1 MGVQSIVEPVRRIP
15 RENPPN
21 RFWAR
26 EVELEVPA
34 PPENLVVIED
44 ASRTIL
50 AQNDSPDVGFR
61 YSVNPYRGCLHG
73 CAYCYARPSH
83 EYLGFGTGSDFE
95 RKILVKRRAPELL
108 REAFEKRSWRGELV
122 VLSGNTDPYQPLE
135 ADYRLTR
142 GCLQVMA
149 EYQNPTHIIT
159 KGCLVERDIDVLVA
173 LHESARVG
181 ISVSIPFWDADIARA
196 IEPLTP
202 TPLRRLETVRR
213 LARAGLRVT
222 VNVAPVIP
230 GLGDRDIPKILQAA
244 ADAGATGAAFIMLRL
259 PGSVKQVFETRLRRE
274 LPLSA
279 DRVLA
284 RTREVRGGDL
294 NDSRFGA
301 RMSGTG
307 QYADAIRE
315 LFEKAA
321 ARLGLGTAAP
331 AAEALETTFRRPT
344 DRGGQLR
351 LFD

>member
-1 MGVQSIVEPVRRIP
+1 MFSITLGVRRIA

-26 EVELEVPA
+26 EVELEIPA
-34 PPENLVVIED
+34 PPADLVVLED
-44 ASRTIL
+44 ASRSIV
-50 AQNDSPDVGFR
+50 AENNSPDVGFR

-95 RKILVKRRAPELL
+95 RKILVKPRAPELL
-108 REAFEKRSWRGELV
+108 RAAFEKRSWRGELV
-122 VLSGNTDPYQPLE
+122 VVSGNTDAYQPLE
-135 ADYRLTR
+135 AEYRLTR
-142 GCLQVMA
+142 GCLEVMA
-149 EYQNPTHIIT
+149 EYRNPTHIIT
-159 KGCLVERDIDVLVA
+159 KAALVERDIDVLQELHTHA
-173 LHESARVG
+173 LVG
-181 ISVSIPFWDADIARA
+181 ISVSIPFWDASIARA

-230 GLGDRDIPKILQAA
+230 GLGDRDIPKILEAA
-244 ADAGATGAAFIMLRL
+244 AGAGASGAAFIMLRL

-279 DRVLA
+279 DRVMS
-284 RTREVRGGDL
+284 RTREVRDGQL
-294 NDSRFGA
+294 NDPRFGA
-301 RMSGTG
+301 RMRGTG

-321 ARLGLGTAAP
+321 ARFGLNTLAP
-331 AAEALETTFRRPT
+331 VSDAEATFRRPT